1 MGASGDGYF
10 VIPFKE
16 LVQNSSRE
24 WEIKKYNAL
33 NDPGKEKPKL
43 KLLSWRHLPG
53 APTKIPTIQRK
64 Q

>member
-1 MGASGDGYF
+1 MGASGDESF

-43 KLLSWRHLPG
+43 KLGDTSQEL
-53 APTKIPTIQRK
+53 
-64 Q
+64 